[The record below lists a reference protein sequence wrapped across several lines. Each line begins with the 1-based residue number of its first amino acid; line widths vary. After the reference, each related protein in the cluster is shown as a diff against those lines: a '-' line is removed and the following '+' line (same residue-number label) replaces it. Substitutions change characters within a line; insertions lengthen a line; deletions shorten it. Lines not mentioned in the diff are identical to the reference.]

1 MELTEKILKSFKI
14 SKPQRKFLVAVFTA
28 ILTARGKI
36 NCRNL
41 SRYSDVSEETYSRQ
55 FAKPFAFVAFNR
67 SVIDEGLG
75 RESDRIIVIDAS
87 FVSKS
92 GKKTYGLDSFWNGC
106 HRRSEKGLE
115 VSSVAIVD
123 ILKNTGF
130 TLSVRQ
136 TDKGEEPQAS
146 DARPKEEVT
155 KPKEKNKATSKKCT
169 KKKGKA
175 KSKKKRSKQAED
187 DETLLDQYLQH
198 LIDVQPSLLEPEKYV
213 VGDGY
218 FSKKKFVNGVC
229 ELDLHQIGKLRGDAN
244 MRFLYTGPKREHGS
258 GRQKTYDGKVNWQDL
273 SRFSYV
279 ETQDGIAIYTLILNH
294 VSLKR
299 NLKIVV
305 LVDERNKDK
314 KKYTILFSTDTE
326 LDAKTLVRYYK
337 ARFQIEFI
345 FRDAKQ
351 FTGLPVC
358 LLACLRA
365 THRQARCAQASVHRL
380 SACGHAQAGTGR
392 CDCQARDQARLDFH
406 FNASLTTLNLAKL
419 EHLQAYAD
427 TEPGTFSM
435 ASIKACYFNT
445 FFLQHIFSMLDLD
458 LNLMKKSSQYQR
470 LRDYGKIAA

>member
-136 TDKGEEPQAS
+136 TDPGEEPQAS

-155 KPKEKNKATSKKCT
+155 KPKEKNKPTSKKCT

-351 FTGLPVC
+351 FTGL
-358 LLACLRA
+358 
-365 THRQARCAQASVHRL
+365 
-380 SACGHAQAGTGR
+380 